1 MYLNQT
7 SKVLKSKW
15 FLLIIKGKVVI
26 DQQKFDKKFF
36 NNFIKTKSLK
46 PINIWNVLSYNYLIQ
61 GPAYTNKLYI

>member
-7 SKVLKSKW
+7 FKSFK
-15 FLLIIKGKVVI
+15 IKMFFTDYQKKKML

-46 PINIWNVLSYNYLIQ
+46 SINIWNVLSYNYLI
-61 GPAYTNKLYI
+61 